1 MKSDFKKR
9 KINLLDEAWKE
20 EDNKNQPYKT
30 RPVKRVISARGGS
43 ASGGKKS
50 SGKRKKFSCFFIIL
64 IILFLIISTALSKD
78 NDSFLGGVK
87 NSYLVRQ
94 ITHIISPSE
103 KYLQGEKEDRINF
116 VLLGMGGEGHNGP
129 YLTDTIVIASFKPST
144 KEAAMISL
152 PRDMIVPLSSGNYRK
167 INSIYTIGQQEE
179 NTSGGEL
186 IKEVLG
192 RTFNMKIHYFAAVD
206 FNGFVEIIDAIGGVD
221 ITVDR
226 SFTDTQF
233 PTYDYKYREVSFE
246 SGEQEMD
253 GITALRFARSRH
265 GNNGE
270 GSDFARI
277 KRQQKIL
284 LAIKDKIT
292 SFNTLINPKKIT
304 SLFSLFNQYTTTD
317 IEPWEAVK
325 LVHMNKD
332 LNTGTIIHQSIDDRA
347 GGYLSGGI
355 AASGSYILQPVTGD
369 FHQIELLIKN
379 IFEIEHGILENAKL
393 VVQNGTKVPGLALK
407 AVNHLNQMGYNIL
420 RYGNADTQDKIST
433 IIYNYTN
440 DKPQTKKSLEA
451 IFNTKTSDNIPLE
464 YTNAVITSNW
474 QILDDE
480 GEYEQLDFLVILG
493 SDQVVDEDREIITTI
508 DTSLLSSTTTSTI
521 EIIGDEEE
529 VEEE

>member
-1 MKSDFKKR
+1 MS
-9 KINLLDEAWKE
+9 
-20 EDNKNQPYKT
+20 
-30 RPVKRVISARGGS
+30 V
-43 ASGGKKS
+43 
-50 SGKRKKFSCFFIIL
+50 
-64 IILFLIISTALSKD
+64 ALSKD

-94 ITHIISPSE
+94 ITNIISPAE

-116 VLLGMGGEGHNGP
+116 VLLGMGGEGHSGP
-129 YLTDTIVIASFKPST
+129 YLTDTIVVASFKPST
-144 KEAAMISL
+144 KEAAMVSL
-152 PRDMIVPLSSGNYRK
+152 PRDMIVPLSPGNYRK
-167 INSIYTIGQQEE
+167 INSIYTIGQQED

-192 RTFNMKIHYFAAVD
+192 NTFNMKIHYFAAVD
-206 FNGFVEIIDAIGGVD
+206 FNGFTEIIDAIGGVD

-233 PTYDYKYREVSFE
+233 PTYDYKYRKVSFE
-246 SGEQEMD
+246 AGEQAMD
-253 GITALRFARSRH
+253 GTTALRFSRSRH

-292 SFNTLINPKKIT
+292 SFNTLINPKRIT

-325 LVHMNKD
+325 LVHMSKD
-332 LNTGTIIHQSIDDRA
+332 LNTEAIIHQSIDDRA

-369 FHQIELLIKN
+369 FYQIELLIKN

-393 VVQNGTKVPGLALK
+393 VIQNGTDIPGLALK

-420 RYGNADTQDKIST
+420 RYGNADTQDKIGT
-433 IIYNYTN
+433 IIYNYTD

-451 IFNTKTSDNIPLE
+451 IFTTKTSNNIPLE
-464 YTNAVITSNW
+464 YSNAIITSNW
-474 QILDDE
+474 NILDDNDD
-480 GEYEQLDFLVILG
+480 YEQLDFLVILG

-508 DTSLLSSTTTSTI
+508 NPLLLSSTTTSTI
-521 EIIGDEEE
+521 EIIEDEEE
-529 VEEE
+529 IIEE